1 MAWCWGMGWSFADA
15 QDGNKRHCS
24 PGVGR
29 GKGRGFT
36 KPPLRKRRK
45 SNGE

>member
-1 MAWCWGMGWSFADA
+1 MPDCGFGYWGSFWADP

-29 GKGRGFT
+29 GKGRGYT
-36 KPPLRKRRK
+36 KPPLKKRRK
-45 SNGE
+45 K